1 MDNYFT
7 HGVGLVFYFF
17 VLWVFLQLAYA
28 SWGCKRASAKWT
40 ALVSTPFMQLIGI
53 RWISAIL
60 VIVIS
65 LQIML
70 VVTMLGVSAYTGKPI
85 TFESR
90 VTNIRDD
97 TVVVHR
103 GIPQNL
109 VNRIQRGHER

>member
-1 MDNYFT
+1 MTPGQTLPRVMPSRRLPRQGAAGKMDNYFT

-40 ALVSTPFMQLIGI
+40 ALVRTPFMQLIGI

-70 VVTMLGVSAYTGKPI
+70 VITILGVSAYTGKPI
-85 TFESR
+85 TFE
-90 VTNIRDD
+90 
-97 TVVVHR
+97 
-103 GIPQNL
+103 
-109 VNRIQRGHER
+109 